1 VGGVA
6 EVSGAGGAAEELRG
20 RPVLLFGTAEQW
32 EQWLERQPA
41 GGAGLWVK
49 LAKKG
54 CPTPSIDYATAL
66 ESALCFGWI
75 DGQKRPYDAS
85 YWLQGFTPR
94 KARSRWSLINRE
106 KASALIEAGRMRES
120 GLREVEAARA
130 DGRWAAAYQAQS
142 IATVPPDLRAA
153 LEADPRA
160 AEFFA
165 ALDSAN
171 RYAVLYR
178 VEEAKRPATRAA
190 RIEKF
195 VAMLHAHESL
205 HPRRGAA
212 GD

>member
-1 VGGVA
+1 MPELNDA
-6 EVSGAGGAAEELRG
+6 AGSAAEELQG
-20 RPVLLFGTAEQW
+20 RPVLLFATAKQW
-32 EQWLERQPA
+32 EQWLEEQPA
-41 GGAGLWVK
+41 GSAGLWVK

-94 KARSRWSLINRE
+94 KARSRWSLINRD
-106 KASALIEAGRMRES
+106 KADALIEAGRMRES

-130 DGRWAAAYQAQS
+130 DGRWEAAYQAQS
-142 IATVPPDLRAA
+142 IATVPPDLQAA
-153 LEADPRA
+153 LDADPRA

-165 ALDSAN
+165 TLDGAN

-178 VEEAKRPATRAA
+178 VQEAKRAATRAA

-195 VAMLHAHESL
+195 VAMLRAHETL
-205 HPRRGAA
+205 HPRRGAD